1 MDILVI
7 DFETYYDKKE
17 YSLSKMQTD
26 AYVSDPRFEVIGV
39 SVKRND
45 GPIEWFS
52 GDFAST
58 EKFLRALN
66 IHECAVVGHNLLFDG
81 YILTNRFG
89 LSPKLWIDTL
99 GMAKALHP
107 YRIKFGLAAL
117 AEDLLGKAKGT
128 EVHNMDGKRRLDLTP
143 AGVEAYGEYC
153 KNDTSLTYDLFKM
166 FYPNFPPIE
175 LKIMDMVIRMFTE
188 PKFVGD
194 ISALRE
200 LYKAELARKDAL
212 LELANVDKTVVM
224 SNDKLAQQLMELGV
238 RPPMKISARTGKS
251 TYAFAKSDK
260 EFTELLEHPESE
272 VQNLV
277 AARLG
282 VKTTIAE
289 TRALMMLNTAERGPL
304 PVYLNYW
311 GAKTTGRLS
320 GGNKIN
326 WQNLPARGISAGIR
340 TAIKAPDGCKMVVGD
355 SSNIELRVAM
365 ACAGET
371 DVLEKLSLGV
381 DLYCDFAS
389 KLFGRTITK
398 ADGKERLLGK
408 IAMLSLQYGAG
419 PDKFKEMVRLQTG
432 QSLSDEEARD
442 IVYTYRRTFSR
453 ISDLWKH
460 CNDVI
465 LPDIYNDG
473 GLVAVDVNGWAITVS
488 GGFMNAGH
496 PAVQYKGLRKNNEG
510 DWVYAAG
517 KEYVKI
523 YGGKLVENLCQYLA
537 RNIVMWQTARC
548 NERYPVALSV
558 HDEMVCV
565 VPDDEVADCEQYMM
579 ECLKLAPKWCRGMIP
594 LSGET
599 GIGQNYAEAK

>member
-1 MDILVI
+1 MDIIVI
-7 DFETYYDKKE
+7 DFETYYDKE

-26 AYVSDPRFEVIGV
+26 AYIYDPRFEVIGL

-45 GPIEWFS
+45 GATEWFS
-52 GDFAST
+52 GDMKAT
-58 EKFLRALN
+58 EKYLRTLN

-81 YILTNRFG
+81 YILTQRFG
-89 LSPKLWIDTL
+89 LNPKMWIDTL

-107 YRIKFGLAAL
+107 YRIKFSLATL
-117 AEDLLGKAKGT
+117 AEDLLGKQKGT
-128 EVHNMDGKRRLDLTP
+128 EVHNMIGKRRTDLTP
-143 AGVEAYGEYC
+143 TGVAAYGEYC
-153 KNDTSLTYDLFKM
+153 KNDTELTYELFKL
-166 FYPNFPPIE
+166 FYPQFPAIE

-194 ISALRE
+194 IAALRK
-200 LYKAELARKDAL
+200 LYADELARKDAL
-212 LELANVDKTVVM
+212 LELANVDRTVVM
-224 SNDKLAQQLMELGV
+224 SNDKLAQQLMDLGV
-238 RPPMKISARTGKS
+238 RPPMKISSRTGKA

-340 TAIKAPDGCKMVVGD
+340 HAIKAPDGCKLVVGD

-371 DVLEKLSLGV
+371 EVLEKLANGV

-398 ADGKERLLGK
+398 ADIKERLLGK

-432 QSLSDEEARD
+432 QQLTDEESRD

-453 ISDLWKH
+453 VSDLWRH

-473 GLVAVDVNGWAITVS
+473 GLVAVDVNGWAFTVS

-496 PAVQYKGLRKNNEG
+496 PAVQYKGLRKNNDG

-537 RNIVMWQTARC
+537 RNIVMWQTAKQ

-565 VPDDEVADCEQYMM
+565 VPDDEVQDCERYMLK
-579 ECLKLAPKWCRGMIP
+579 CLQDAPKWCRGQIP
-594 LSGET
+594 LTGET
-599 GIGQNYAEAK
+599 GVGQTYADAK

>member
-1 MDILVI
+1 MDIIVI
-7 DFETYYDKKE
+7 DFETYYDKE

-26 AYVSDPRFEVIGV
+26 AYIYDPRFEVIGL

-45 GPIEWFS
+45 GATEWFS
-52 GDFAST
+52 GDMKAT
-58 EKFLRALN
+58 EKYLRTLN

-81 YILTNRFG
+81 YILTQRFG
-89 LSPKLWIDTL
+89 LNPKMWIDTL

-107 YRIKFGLAAL
+107 YRIKFSLATL
-117 AEDLLGKAKGT
+117 AGDLLGKQKGT
-128 EVHNMDGKRRLDLTP
+128 EVHNMIGKRRTDLTP
-143 AGVEAYGEYC
+143 TGVAAYGEYC
-153 KNDTSLTYDLFKM
+153 KNDTELTYELFKL
-166 FYPNFPPIE
+166 FYPQFPAIE

-194 ISALRE
+194 IAALRK
-200 LYKAELARKDAL
+200 LYADELARKDAL
-212 LELANVDKTVVM
+212 LELANVDRTVVM
-224 SNDKLAQQLMELGV
+224 SNDKLAQQLMDLGV
-238 RPPMKISARTGKS
+238 RPPMKISSRTGKA

-340 TAIKAPDGCKMVVGD
+340 HAIKAPDGCKLVVGD

-371 DVLEKLSLGV
+371 EVLEKLANGV

-398 ADGKERLLGK
+398 ADIKERLLGK

-432 QSLSDEEARD
+432 QQLTDEESRD

-453 ISDLWKH
+453 VSDLWRH

-473 GLVAVDVNGWAITVS
+473 GLVAVDVNGWAFTVS

-496 PAVQYKGLRKNNEG
+496 PAVQYKGLRKNNDG

-537 RNIVMWQTARC
+537 RNIVMWQTAKQ

-565 VPDDEVADCEQYMM
+565 VPDDEVQDCERYMLK
-579 ECLKLAPKWCRGMIP
+579 CLQDAPKWCRGQIP
-594 LSGET
+594 LTGET
-599 GIGQNYAEAK
+599 GVGQTYADAK

>member
-1 MDILVI
+1 MDILVV
-7 DFETYYDKKE
+7 DFETYYDKE

-26 AYVSDPRFEVIGV
+26 AYVHDDRFEVIGV

-45 GPIEWFS
+45 DPIEWFS
-52 GDFAST
+52 GDMKAT
-58 EKFLRALN
+58 EKYLRSLDL
-66 IHECAVVGHNLLFDG
+66 HDCAVVGHNLLFDG
-81 YILTNRFG
+81 YILTHCFG
-89 LSPKLWIDTL
+89 LSPKMWIDTL

-107 YRIKFGLAAL
+107 YRVKFSLATL
-117 AEDLLGKAKGT
+117 AEDLLGKKKGT
-128 EVHNMDGKRRLDLTP
+128 EVSNMLGKRRTDLTP
-143 AGVEAYGEYC
+143 MGVEAYGDYC
-153 KNDTSLTYDLFKM
+153 KNDTQLTYELFKL
-166 FYPNFPPIE
+166 FYPSFPPIE

-194 ISALRE
+194 IAALRD
-200 LYKAELARKDAL
+200 LYQAELARKDAL
-212 LELANVDKTVVM
+212 LELANVDKQVVM
-224 SNDKLAQQLMELGV
+224 SNDKLAQQLVELGV
-238 RPPMKISARTGKS
+238 APPMKISARTGKS

-260 EFTELLEHPESE
+260 EFTALLEHPESE

-289 TRALMMLNTAERGPL
+289 TRALMMLNSAERGPL

-340 TAIKAPDGCKMVVGD
+340 KAIRAPDGCKLVVGD

-371 DVLEKLSLGV
+371 EVLEKLYNGV

-398 ADGKERLLGK
+398 ADAKERMLGK

-432 QSLSDEEARD
+432 QQLTDEESRD

-453 ISDLWKH
+453 IADLWKH

-473 GLVAVDVNGWAITVS
+473 GLVSVDVNGWAITVS

-496 PAVQYKGLRKNNEG
+496 PAVQYKGLRKNTDG
-510 DWVYAAG
+510 DWVYASG
-517 KEYVKI
+517 KEWVKI

-537 RNIVMWQTARC
+537 RNIVMWQTARL
-548 NERYPVALSV
+548 NEKYPVALSV

-565 VPDDEVADCEQYMM
+565 VPDDEVQDCERYM
-579 ECLKLAPKWCRGMIP
+579 LQSLQLAPKWCRGQIP
-594 LSGET
+594 LTGET
-599 GIGQNYAEAK
+599 GIGQTYADAK